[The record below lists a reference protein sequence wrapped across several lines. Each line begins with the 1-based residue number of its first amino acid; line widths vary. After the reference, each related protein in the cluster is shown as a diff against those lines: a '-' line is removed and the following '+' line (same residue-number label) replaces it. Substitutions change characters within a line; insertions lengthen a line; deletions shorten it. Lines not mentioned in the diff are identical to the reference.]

1 MMHVLVPIHDIVD
14 VECAAKHVIERYRD
28 QKVVLFLVNVQLPT
42 SRFVSRY
49 VSRHQLDEF
58 HRESGMQVLQPLI
71 DKLDAAG
78 ISHQERI
85 LIGHKAEAIVEFA
98 REHYCDLI
106 MVPKHQGVLESL
118 GLGSIGS
125 QLRQLIGAGGRCE
138 VSEVY

>member
-1 MMHVLVPIHDIVD
+1 MMHVLVPIVDGCDID
-14 VECAAKHVIERYRD
+14 CAAKNVIERYRD
-28 QKVVLFLVNVQLPT
+28 QPVVLFLVNVQLPI
-42 SRFVSRY
+42 SRFVTRF

-58 HRESGMQVLQPLI
+58 HQESGIQMLQPLI

-85 LIGHKAEAIVEFA
+85 LIGHKAEAIAQFA

-106 MVPKHQGVLESL
+106 MVPKHQGVFESL

-125 QLRQLIGAGGRCE
+125 QLRHLIGAEGRCV